1 MNKITWQHPGGKFR
15 RLGSHSCSESE
26 LIAIILGS
34 GTKGKSAVKISQEL
48 IDKYGTINDLVGLS
62 LKDLMKIKGLKEV
75 KATKLAALFEVANRI
90 IKGLERK

>member
-62 LKDLMKIKGLKEV
+62 LKDLMKIKGLKKV

>member
-15 RLGSHSCSESE
+15 RLGSYSCTEAE